1 MMNYKAF
8 MMYVLRSKISVTG
21 WEHRAG
27 EIGQDLFK
35 DERPK
40 TGVFNKA
47 WWQGQVME
55 WSMKD
60 EDFKTEM
67 FRFVD
72 VFPVLQTPD
81 DVYRHLEEYLMKPG
95 LNVPGVI
102 KAALKGAGVGFMKGM
117 ATKQIIKQMEG
128 MAKNFICGVDGS
140 NALKTLRLKQA

>member
-1 MMNYKAF
+1 M
-8 MMYVLRSKISVTG
+8 SVTG

-35 DERPK
+35 KMKGQKP
-40 TGVFNKA
+40 GVFNKA

-72 VFPVLQTPD
+72 VFPVLQNPD

-128 MAKNFICGVDGS
+128 MAKNFI
-140 NALKTLRLKQA
+140 